1 MYYDVVMSGIYVH
14 IPFCIKKCSYCDF
27 YSVPYSREL
36 AEKYVESLIGEI
48 EIFSRHAAP
57 GTCGG
62 LNTLYIGGGTPSCL
76 TPGLFSRITETIGK
90 RFDLSALKEFTVEV
104 NPGTLSAEKLSAY
117 EDGGVNRISVG
128 AQSFNDKYLKKL
140 GRIHRKEDVYRT
152 VGRVRDAGFYNV
164 NIDLIFGLPL
174 QREKEVVHDVTEA
187 ITLSPTHISVYALSI
202 EEGTPLYEEVRC
214 GLETPSDDTYAQC
227 YRTLC
232 GLMEHMGYHHY
243 EISNFARKDFEC
255 AHNIGYWTGEEYIA
269 FGASASGHLKAGRPR
284 GGIRYT
290 NHGTIG
296 EYIRAIER
304 GQLPRAESIENDAA
318 TAWKE
323 RLIMGLRLTDGICMA
338 SIEGELGEPPR
349 SIKRSIHH
357 LLETKM
363 LQKDGDVLRIPH
375 DFIFVSNEILSRLV

>member
-1 MYYDVVMSGIYVH
+1 MYVH

-48 EIFSRHAAP
+48 EIFACHADP
-57 GTCGG
+57 RTCGA
-62 LNTLYIGGGTPSCL
+62 LTTLYIGGGTPSCL
-76 TPGLFSRITETIGK
+76 TPDHFSRITETIVE
-90 RFDLSALKEFTVEV
+90 RFDLSALKEFTIEV

-117 EDGGVNRISVG
+117 RDGGVNRISVG

-152 VGRVRDAGFYNV
+152 MGRVRDAGFSNV
-164 NIDLIFGLPL
+164 NIDLIFGIPL
-174 QREKEVVHDVTEA
+174 QREEEVVCDATEA
-187 ITLSPTHISVYALSI
+187 ISLSPAHISAYALSI
-202 EEGTPLYEEVRC
+202 EEGTPLFEEVRC
-214 GLETPSDDTYAQC
+214 GLETPSDDAYAQC
-227 YRTLC
+227 YRTLG
-232 GLMEHMGYHHY
+232 GLLEKQGYHHY
-243 EISNFARKDFEC
+243 EISNFARKDCEC

-269 FGASASGHLKAGRPR
+269 FGASASGHLKAGRPP
-284 GGIRYT
+284 GGLRYT
-290 NHGTIG
+290 NHEAIG

-304 GQLPRAESIENDAA
+304 GQLPRAESMVNDVA

-349 SIKRSIHH
+349 SIRKSIRH
-357 LLETKM
+357 LVEAKM
-363 LQKDGDVLRIPH
+363 LQKDGDVLRIPR